1 MTILIFFQIQTE
13 YMNQLNNNYQ
23 HISHDSIEPFIGHN
37 SKILILGSFPSV
49 KTRELGFYYGH
60 SQNRFYRVIS
70 KIYDEDI
77 PISIEDKKMLLNKHH
92 IALYDVIYE
101 CDIIGSSDSSIK
113 NVIPINIKVIL
124 DRYPNI
130 KVIILNGSLARSL
143 FDKYLLK
150 DIDNKTISIRY
161 CPSTSPA
168 NAKVS
173 VDQLVDIYKE
183 ALK

>member
-1 MTILIFFQIQTE
+1 M
-13 YMNQLNNNYQ
+13 NNNYQ
-23 HISHDSIEPFIGHN
+23 HISHDSIEPFISHN

-60 SQNRFYRVIS
+60 PQNRFYKVIS

-77 PISIEDKKMLLNKHH
+77 PISIEEKKALLDKHH
-92 IALYDVIYE
+92 IALYDVIYS
-101 CDIIGSSDSSIK
+101 CDIINSSDASIK
-113 NVIPINIKVIL
+113 NVAPINIKDIL
-124 DRYPNI
+124 NRYPNI
-130 KVIILNGSLARSL
+130 TKIILNGSLARSL

-150 DIDNKTISIRY
+150 DIDNKHISIKY

-168 NAKVS
+168 NAKMS
-173 VDQLVDIYKE
+173 VDLLVDIYKE

>member
-1 MTILIFFQIQTE
+1 M
-13 YMNQLNNNYQ
+13 NNNYL
-23 HISHDSIEPFIGHN
+23 HISHDSIEPYIDHN

-60 SQNRFYRVIS
+60 PQNRFYKVIS

-101 CDIIGSSDSSIK
+101 CDIIGSSDASIK
-113 NVIPINIKVIL
+113 NVVPINIKDIL
-124 DRYPNI
+124 NRYPNI
-130 KVIILNGSLARSL
+130 KTVILNGSLARSL

-150 DIDNKTISIRY
+150 DIDNKNISIKY

-168 NAKVS
+168 NAKMTLL
-173 VDQLVDIYKE
+173 DLIEAYKC
-183 ALK
+183 ALCQ

>member
-1 MTILIFFQIQTE
+1 M
-13 YMNQLNNNYQ
+13 NNNYQ
-23 HISHDSIEPFIGHN
+23 HISHDSIEPYIDHN

-49 KTRELGFYYGH
+49 KTREIGFYYGH
-60 SQNRFYRVIS
+60 PQNRFYRVMS
-70 KIYDEDI
+70 KIYGEDT
-77 PISIEDKKMLLNKHH
+77 PISIIDKKKLLDKHH

-113 NVIPINIKVIL
+113 NVIPINIKDIL

-130 KVIILNGSLARSL
+130 KTIIINGSLARLL
-143 FDKYLLK
+143 FDKYLLR

-168 NAKVS
+168 NAKMS
-173 VDQLVDIYKE
+173 VDHLVDIYKE

>member
-1 MTILIFFQIQTE
+1 M
-13 YMNQLNNNYQ
+13 NNNYQ
-23 HISHDSIEPFIGHN
+23 HISHDSIEPFISHN

-60 SQNRFYRVIS
+60 FQNRFYKVIS

-77 PISIEDKKMLLNKHH
+77 PISIEEKKALLDKTH
-92 IALYDVIYE
+92 IALYDVIYS
-101 CDIIGSSDSSIK
+101 CDIINSSDASIK
-113 NVIPINIKVIL
+113 NVVPINIKDIL
-124 DRYPNI
+124 DKYPNI
-130 KVIILNGSLARSL
+130 TTIILNGSLARSL

-150 DIDNKTISIRY
+150 DIDNKNISIRY

-168 NAKVS
+168 NAKMS
-173 VDQLVDIYKE
+173 VDLLVDIYKE

>member
-1 MTILIFFQIQTE
+1 M
-13 YMNQLNNNYQ
+13 NNNYQ
-23 HISHDSIEPFIGHN
+23 HISHDSIEPFISHN

-60 SQNRFYRVIS
+60 PQNRFYKVIS
-70 KIYDEDI
+70 KIYEEDI
-77 PISIEDKKMLLNKHH
+77 PISIEEKKVLLDKHH
-92 IALYDVIYE
+92 IALYDVINE

-113 NVIPINIKVIL
+113 NVVPINIKDIL

-130 KVIILNGSLARSL
+130 TTIILNGSLARSL

-150 DIDNKTISIRY
+150 DIDNKSVSIRY

-168 NAKVS
+168 NAKMS
-173 VDQLVDIYKE
+173 VDLLVDIYKE

>member
-1 MTILIFFQIQTE
+1 
-13 YMNQLNNNYQ
+13 MNKNTYS
-23 HISHDSIEPFIGHN
+23 HISHECIEPFINKN
-37 SKILILGSFPSV
+37 SKVLILGSFPSV
-49 KTRELGFYYGH
+49 KTREIGFYYAH
-60 SQNRFYRVIS
+60 KQNRFYKVIS
-70 KIYDEDI
+70 SIFNEDI
-77 PISIEDKKMLLNKHH
+77 PISIEENKQLLDKHH

-113 NVIPINIKVIL
+113 NVIPINIKDIL

-130 KVIILNGSLARSL
+130 KTIILNGSLARSL

-168 NAKVS
+168 NAKMS

-183 ALK
+183 AIK